1 MALTPTQM
9 QVVEENMGLVGK
21 VIKEKVRGLGQPGV
35 PDYDD
40 LFQTGCIGLI
50 KAVMTDK
57 GGTFSTYAY
66 RLIWNEICDALIYAT
81 RRQSREIL
89 IEDDAFLADSHTHID
104 LEEMEKREMTRAA
117 VNKAKESATPFMVRC
132 IDMLIRNSRG
142 ESCKDIG
149 KSIGVSDKQV
159 ASYVSK
165 ARKYLKNHPAMQM
178 AAAL

>member
-1 MALTPTQM
+1 MTTEQ
-9 QVVEENMGLVGK
+9 QKKVTENMGLVAK
-21 VIKEKVRGLGQPGV
+21 VIREEVSPPYQVGMYT
-35 PDYDD
+35 YDD
-40 LFQTGCIGLI
+40 LYQIGCIGLC
-50 KAVMTDK
+50 KAVATDK

-117 VNKAKESATPFMVRC
+117 VNKAKQSATPFMVRC